1 MKTVSEVFGES
12 SEIDLS
18 QTTIS
23 NGKDF
28 SENDVCIIGMPSYGG
43 RVPAVALE
51 RMAEY
56 RGNGAKAIII
66 VSYGNRDYDDTLKE
80 LQDFIIKKGFSCI
93 AAISAVAEHSIMHQF
108 ATGRP
113 GEEDK
118 KEIVAY
124 AKKIAEKLKTTKEN
138 TLLKIKGNV
147 PYKEY
152 NGIPLKPQTDDS
164 CKGCG
169 ICASSC
175 PVGAIPIDNPKTT
188 DINKCISCMR
198 CIQLCPSNSR
208 KMDENIIQVFS
219 AKMEKECSQRKAN
232 ELFL

>member
-1 MKTVSEVFGES
+1 
-12 SEIDLS
+12 
-18 QTTIS
+18 
-23 NGKDF
+23 
-28 SENDVCIIGMPSYGG
+28 
-43 RVPAVALE
+43 
-51 RMAEY
+51 
-56 RGNGAKAIII
+56 
-66 VSYGNRDYDDTLKE
+66 
-80 LQDFIIKKGFSCI
+80 
-93 AAISAVAEHSIMHQF
+93 MHQF

-113 GEEDK
+113 DEEDK